1 VSGTGAEHSPTP
13 VAAVLAGGA
22 SRRMGRAKAV
32 VELGGRPLI
41 SYPLAAVEA
50 ARLEP
55 IVVCKRESEL
65 PELDCRVVREPAE
78 PRHPLTGIVAAL
90 GASAGAPVVAV
101 GCDMPFLEP
110 GLIAALAALDDP
122 FAVAES
128 AGRLQ
133 PLPGRYP
140 PALRGDLS
148 AALDRALSLRET
160 VTSLG
165 ARVLAESELAR
176 FGDPRWL
183 WFSVD
188 DEADLATAEEALRAR
203 RAAPP

>member
-1 VSGTGAEHSPTP
+1 
-13 VAAVLAGGA
+13 
-22 SRRMGRAKAV
+22 MGRAKAV

-50 ARLEP
+50 AGLEP
-55 IVVCKRESEL
+55 VVVCKGESKL
-65 PELDCRVVREPAE
+65 PPLDCRVVREPPE
-78 PRHPLTGIVAAL
+78 PRHPLAGIVAAL
-90 GASAGAPVVAV
+90 EASGDAPVVAV
-101 GCDMPFLEP
+101 ACDMPFLEP
-110 GLIAALAALDDP
+110 ALLGALAGLDAP
-122 FAVAES
+122 LAVAEA

-140 PALRGDLS
+140 PALTRELS
-148 AALDRALSLRET
+148 AALGRGLSLRDT

-165 ARVLAESELAR
+165 ACVLAESELGR

-183 WFSVD
+183 WFSVN
-188 DEADLATAEEALRAR
+188 DEANLATAEAALRAR

>member
-1 VSGTGAEHSPTP
+1 VTGKAADHSPTP

-41 SYPLAAVEA
+41 SYPLRAVKAAG
-50 ARLEP
+50 LEP
-55 IVVCKRESEL
+55 IVVCKPDSEL
-65 PELDCRVVREPAE
+65 PKLDCRVVREPAE
-78 PRHPLTGIVAAL
+78 PRHPLAGIVAAL
-90 GASAGAPVVAV
+90 RASGGAPVVAV
-101 GCDMPFLEP
+101 GCDMPFLDSA
-110 GLIAALAALDDP
+110 LISWLAALDAP
-122 FAVAES
+122 LAVGEA

-140 PALRGDLS
+140 PAVTGELA

-165 ARVLAESELAR
+165 ARVLAEFELTR
-176 FGDPRWL
+176 FGDSRWL
-183 WFSVD
+183 WFSVN
-188 DEADLATAEEALRAR
+188 DEADLARAEEALRAR